1 MNKQRGPLLL
11 LIICAVLAVSGGYA
25 SSIPKPAIQH
35 ASAFYGAAAP
45 NMPSTI
51 DNWLGGTGNWSDDF
65 NWDTGLP
72 GGDSDV
78 FIRTGNDYVF
88 LDTSASIASLTLG
101 GSSGSSSLQVD
112 PNPLTIAGALTV
124 NQTGTLVL
132 AGGTVTA
139 HGDALN
145 NGTIIDPFGGSG
157 SQLIVDGRLTNNGS
171 IQLMF
176 GDSATLGSALNN
188 GAILAVGA
196 GLTVNTSFDNPGTVT
211 LTDGANLEVLGNAS
225 NSGTLSLET
234 SPFMGGSGTATI
246 HGTFTN
252 TGGVYLHSG
261 AQLEVQGTL
270 INNGFVDL
278 DASNLIAGGD
288 LNNSG
293 TISTDLTDSGGS
305 TLTIAG
311 MLTNTGSFLLNG
323 SPGPPVGDTA
333 TIGSIVN
340 RGTIDL
346 ENASTLTVS
355 GDVSNAGTISTSTN
369 ANGSLGGNSIT
380 IDGTLNNTGS
390 FLLNGDSQDYDH
402 GDTAMI
408 GRLINSGTITLLNAS
423 TLQVNGDMQNAGII
437 SNYAEGSGNGGDIS
451 ILGALNNTGSLL
463 ANSVHVSVGGNLA
476 NSGRIEGEFLS
487 LTAGSMVNSGRVY
500 MDLDANLVVYG
511 DVDNS
516 GSIGLYIGSTT
527 IYGTLRNT
535 GGFGLRDSGAT
546 IFGSVVNSGSINLAD
561 ASVVTGSLAN
571 SGTVSMTASSLKVL
585 GDASNSGQLSLYIS
599 PLGDGGRLTIDGT
612 LSNDHGGVLSMEGA
626 SARIGS
632 VVNHGSIDL
641 DYAALQVNRN
651 VDNFGQIT
659 TIYPGYGGNTLMV
672 GGTLTNE
679 QVGLF
684 ALNGHD
690 VANIGSVMNRGTV
703 YIASAATL
711 NVTGGSHATGTAL
724 AGYVQTA
731 GQTTV
736 DGELKVMGRGMVN
749 FAGGSVYG
757 NGGTITG
764 SVTSNAAIN
773 LGDSPLTVGQLTF
786 VGNYTQGPLGSLTI
800 DIAGLEQY
808 DQLNITGHAQLNG
821 LLSIDLLDNYVPQL
835 GDTFDIMNFANQSGT
850 FSLVM
855 GLPINGEEH
864 FILEYNPT
872 NLTLDVVAGPLL
884 SPVSGKEGL
893 PATVPFI
900 IQPDND
906 GTTLIASNIESGS
919 APYYGGSPATPEP
932 GSLLLLVSGL
942 LCVGYSVRRRMTK

>member
-1 MNKQRGPLLL
+1 L
-11 LIICAVLAVSGGYA
+11 
-25 SSIPKPAIQH
+25 PK
-35 ASAFYGAAAP
+35 
-45 NMPSTI
+45 
-51 DNWLGGTGNWSDDF
+51 
-65 NWDTGLP
+65 TGLW
-72 GGDSDV
+72 
-78 FIRTGNDYVF
+78 
-88 LDTSASIASLTLG
+88 L
-101 GSSGSSSLQVD
+101 
-112 PNPLTIAGALTV
+112 
-124 NQTGTLVL
+124 
-132 AGGTVTA
+132 
-139 HGDALN
+139 
-145 NGTIIDPFGGSG
+145 
-157 SQLIVDGRLTNNGS
+157 
-171 IQLMF
+171 
-176 GDSATLGSALNN
+176 
-188 GAILAVGA
+188 
-196 GLTVNTSFDNPGTVT
+196 
-211 LTDGANLEVLGNAS
+211 
-225 NSGTLSLET
+225 
-234 SPFMGGSGTATI
+234 
-246 HGTFTN
+246 
-252 TGGVYLHSG
+252 
-261 AQLEVQGTL
+261 
-270 INNGFVDL
+270 
-278 DASNLIAGGD
+278 
-288 LNNSG
+288 
-293 TISTDLTDSGGS
+293 
-305 TLTIAG
+305 
-311 MLTNTGSFLLNG
+311 
-323 SPGPPVGDTA
+323 
-333 TIGSIVN
+333 
-340 RGTIDL
+340 
-346 ENASTLTVS
+346 
-355 GDVSNAGTISTSTN
+355 
-369 ANGSLGGNSIT
+369 
-380 IDGTLNNTGS
+380 
-390 FLLNGDSQDYDH
+390 
-402 GDTAMI
+402 TAMI
-408 GRLINSGTITLLNAS
+408 GVALAIPFAPAALRAQPIP
-423 TLQVNGDMQNAGII
+423 
-437 SNYAEGSGNGGDIS
+437 
-451 ILGALNNTGSLL
+451 GALAESTKAL
-463 ANSVHVSVGGNLA
+463 AQ
-476 NSGRIEGEFLS
+476 GEWPAY
-487 LTAGSMVNSGRVY
+487 AGSY
-500 MDLDANLVVYG
+500 A
-511 DVDNS
+511 
-516 GSIGLYIGSTT
+516 
-527 IYGTLRNT
+527 
-535 GGFGLRDSGAT
+535 
-546 IFGSVVNSGSINLAD
+546 
-561 ASVVTGSLAN
+561 ASH
-571 SGTVSMTASSLKVL
+571 
-585 GDASNSGQLSLYIS
+585 YS
-599 PLGDGGRLTIDGT
+599 PLTQIDRGNAKG
-612 LSNDHGGVLSMEGA
+612 LHIAWRWKSPDQPIKAAKPL
-626 SARIGS
+626 IGPS
-632 VVNHGSIDL
+632 FANES
-641 DYAALQVNRN
+641 
-651 VDNFGQIT
+651 T
-659 TIYPGYGGNTLMV
+659 PLMV